1 MELQACLEAGEVNR
15 RVRGTTERLLI
26 AAFEITG
33 GDIEEPESL
42 ERGQRCGTCQPPGT
56 RPRRHAN
63 APHGADWSGVYEL
76 SKKLHRDAN
85 STALRGRP
93 ILIGPPQRGQ
103 FQVRASE
110 ATGALGGSR
119 G

>member
-1 MELQACLEAGEVNR
+1 MELQAGLDTGELNR
-15 RVRGTTERLLI
+15 RLRGTTKKPTG
-26 AAFEITG
+26 AAREMTV
-33 GDIEEPESL
+33 GDIGRPETT
-42 ERGQRCGTCQPPGT
+42 RDGQPRCIGQSIGT

-63 APHGADWSGVYEL
+63 ACHRADWSEVYEL
-76 SKKLHRDAN
+76 SKKVHREAN
-85 STALRGRP
+85 SAAVRGTP
-93 ILIGPPQRGQ
+93 ILIGPPQREQ